1 MLQASIL
8 LVVGLILLMWSA
20 DKLVYGSSAVARNF
34 GISPLVIGMTI
45 IALGSS
51 APEMVVSASA
61 AFEGKT
67 DIAVGNVLGSNITNI
82 ALILG
87 CSALLRPLL
96 INSTII
102 RKELP
107 MMLAITLG
115 CGAIL
120 WDSQLARVEGF
131 ILIALFAVFT
141 LIMLKGARADN
152 QSATALS
159 ESAALE
165 KPSEKNALTPEPASD
180 SADEE
185 KITNLKAT
193 FWIVVGLALLIL
205 SANLIIHNAVIIA
218 KAFGLS
224 DLVIGLTII
233 AIGTSLPE
241 LAASIASVLKQE
253 DDMAVGN
260 IIGSNIFNILIVMG
274 LPALIQPAQ
283 LSPFAMHRDFYVMLT
298 FSVLLFLF
306 AFGKKR
312 VINRFEGAA
321 LLTGFIAYQS
331 YLFFSA
337 TA

>member
-8 LVVGLILLMWSA
+8 LVVGLALLMWSA

-34 GISPLVIGMTI
+34 GISPLIIGMTI
-45 IALGSS
+45 IAFGSS

-61 AFEGKT
+61 AFDGKT

-82 ALILG
+82 ALIIG
-87 CSALLRPLL
+87 CSALLRPLV

-107 MMLAITLG
+107 MMLVITLI

-120 WDSQLARVEGF
+120 WDSQLVRVEGM
-131 ILIALFAVFT
+131 ILIALFVVFS
-141 LIMLKGARADN
+141 LIMLKGARAN
-152 QSATALS
+152 NQPALSQNASLENQHTQTSVAQSAVN
-159 ESAALE
+159 EIAA
-165 KPSEKNALTPEPASD
+165 
-180 SADEE
+180 EE
-185 KITNLKAT
+185 KISNLKAT
-193 FWIVVGLALLIL
+193 FWIIVGLTLLIL
-205 SANLIIHNAVIIA
+205 SANLIIENAVIIA

-241 LAASIASVLKQE
+241 LAASVASVLKQE

-274 LPALIQPAQ
+274 LPALINPAQ
-283 LSPFAMHRDFYVMLT
+283 LSPFAMHRDFYIMLI
-298 FSVLLFLF
+298 FSVLLFVF
-306 AFGKKR
+306 SFGKKR

-321 LLTGFIAYQS
+321 LLAGFIAYQS

>member
-34 GISPLVIGMTI
+34 GISPLIIGMTI
-45 IALGSS
+45 IAFGSS

-61 AFEGKT
+61 AFDGKT

-82 ALILG
+82 ALIIG

-107 MMLAITLG
+107 MMLVITLG

-120 WDSQLARVEGF
+120 WDSQLARIEGL
-131 ILIALFAVFT
+131 ILIGAFIIFS
-141 LIMLKGARADN
+141 LIMLKGARANDL
-152 QSATALS
+152 TPALNPS
-159 ESAALE
+159 IGAEN
-165 KPSEKNALTPEPASD
+165 PSEQTDIAQTAANDAA
-180 SADEE
+180 AQE
-185 KITNLKAT
+185 KISNLKAA
-193 FWIVVGLALLIL
+193 FWIVVGLTLLIL
-205 SANLIIHNAVIIA
+205 SANLIIENAVIIA

-241 LAASIASVLKQE
+241 LAASVASVLKQE

-274 LPALIQPAQ
+274 LPALINPAK
-283 LSPFAMHRDFYVMLT
+283 LSPFAMHRDFYIMLI
-298 FSVLLFLF
+298 FSVLLFVF
-306 AFGKKR
+306 SFGKKR

-321 LLTGFIAYQS
+321 LLAGFIAYQS